1 MGECTQYFT
10 CDFQSSCLRIESR
23 FVRAWNDVRIYP
35 VPVSESVAAS
45 HLGFSR
51 GATGRP
57 KRVLVVSRLPP
68 LSLAIEDFADSV
80 ARAPAMSKPKHC
92 HRNVPYLLVCNAAK
106 ADMLTDGHSLYARL
120 GFQLC

>member
-1 MGECTQYFT
+1 MAKYHVQWLFDARFMRDCTQYFT

-57 KRVLVVSRLPP
+57 KRVRVVSRLPP
-68 LSLAIEDFADSV
+68 LSLAFEEFAQGSSYV
-80 ARAPAMSKPKHC
+80 
-92 HRNVPYLLVCNAAK
+92 
-106 ADMLTDGHSLYARL
+106 
-120 GFQLC
+120 